1 MAISIL
7 DYERR
12 RAFTLIA
19 DATGVA
25 AGDVVG
31 VDGSGQATKAN
42 GPTAAKQPIGIAA
55 HAASSGERVLIL
67 PACSIYDDAQT
78 PPWLAGVGARL
89 YLGATGT
96 ITLTQPGADNDI
108 VVVLGTAISASKAVI
123 DIQPVPFAVVNGA
136 PDTPKYA

>member
-1 MAISIL
+1 MAITIL

-31 VDGSGQATKAN
+31 VDGTGKATKAN
-42 GPTAAKQPIGIAA
+42 GPAAAKQPVGVAA
-55 HAASSGERVLIL
+55 HAASSGERVLVL
-67 PACSIYDDAQT
+67 PSCTIRDTA
-78 PPWLAGVGARL
+78 PPVAWAVGDRL
-89 YLGATGT
+89 YLGAAGT
-96 ITLTQPGADNDI
+96 ITPTQPGADNDI
-108 VVVLGTAISASKAVI
+108 VVVLGTAITTSIVTI